1 MTVQLRQHF
10 NEQPGIAGE
19 MSVRF
24 DLATG
29 DIRTQ
34 GCGFWSKR
42 QVGAFFA
49 DWTKIV
55 DSIHANGIALS
66 ALVDMGDGQVQSSE
80 VAAIIASVTSD
91 KYRPGDAIA
100 MLVPNSLAKIQMR
113 RVLDARYHE
122 FFISRSAAETWL
134 KGRAPRRMLAAG

>member
-1 MTVQLRQHF
+1 VQLRQHF
-10 NEQPGIAGE
+10 NEDPGIAGE

-24 DLATG
+24 DVATG
-29 DIRTQ
+29 QVRAY
-34 GCGFWSKR
+34 GAGFWSPR
-42 QVGAFFA
+42 QAKAYFQ
-49 DWTKIV
+49 DWEKLIRE
-55 DSIHANGIALS
+55 IHAQGIAVS

-122 FFISRSAAETWL
+122 YFISRSAAETWL
-134 KGRAPRRMLAAG
+134 KGRAPRRLLAAG